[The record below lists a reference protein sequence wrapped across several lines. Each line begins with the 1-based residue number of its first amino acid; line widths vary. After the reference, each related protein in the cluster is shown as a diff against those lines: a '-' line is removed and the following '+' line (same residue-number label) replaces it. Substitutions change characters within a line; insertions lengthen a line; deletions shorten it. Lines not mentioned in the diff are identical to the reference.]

1 MNEQTAVVLGA
12 TGMVGNYVVEQL
24 ITDNS
29 FSTVRLLVRKAIPK
43 PHEKVQVVVTNFS
56 NPTQFKMDLG
66 KGDCIFCCVGTT
78 LKKVHGNK
86 ELYRTIDYDIA
97 VDAARFGKEA
107 GFKKYI
113 LVSSVGAKAAS
124 KNFYI
129 RLKGEI
135 EVALKSIGFSSTHIF
150 RPSFLMGDRKEFRL
164 GEFVA
169 KAVMKITSFLMV
181 AGLRKYKGIEARKVA
196 KAMVQAAK
204 SSGEG
209 MFIYEY
215 KDIIKLA
222 YA

>member
-1 MNEQTAVVLGA
+1 MNKQTAVVLGA

-29 FSTVRLLVRKAIPK
+29 FSKVRLLVRKAIPK

-86 ELYRTIDYDIA
+86 VLYRSIDYDIA
-97 VDAARFGKEA
+97 VDAARLGKAA
-107 GFKKYI
+107 GFKKYL
-113 LVSSVGAKAAS
+113 LVSSVGARATS

-129 RLKGEI
+129 KLKGEI
-135 EVALKSIGFSSTHIF
+135 EEAVKKIGFASTYIF
-150 RPSFLMGDRKEFRL
+150 RPSFLMGGRKEFRA

-169 KAVMKITSFLMV
+169 KSFMKIASFLMV

-196 KAMVQAAK
+196 KAMVQASKTSA
-204 SSGEG
+204 EET
-209 MFIYEY
+209 FIYEY
-215 KDIIKLA
+215 ADIMKLA
-222 YA
+222 NT